1 MAAVAAELHRGV
13 NLGGV
18 FDRRDQRP
26 GWRVL
31 ARHFDDLATAGFRSV
46 RLPVRWWGHSVDR
59 SPFTLDKQ
67 FLRRVTDLVDAVS
80 DRGLSVVLT
89 MHHADGVYEDP
100 GQAGPRLVSLWE
112 QISQQFADH
121 SAPLAFELLNE
132 PRAALTPSAW
142 NALLPAVMVAVR
154 DADPDRLLVIGGAEA
169 STLAGLRQLELPP
182 DDHLVATLHYYE
194 PFPFTHQGASW
205 EPGSEAWMGTGWG
218 ASAEFADVTA
228 DLEEAARW
236 ASQRGLVLYVG
247 EFGTIGVAD
256 PGSRIRWTRHVRR
269 EMERLR
275 LPWAY
280 WDFATDFGLYDLEQ
294 SRWRSSLRDAVLG

>member
-1 MAAVAAELHRGV
+1 M
-13 NLGGV
+13 
-18 FDRRDQRP
+18 
-26 GWRVL
+26 L
-31 ARHFDDLATAGFRSV
+31 ARHLDDLATAGFRSV
-46 RLPVRWWGHSVDR
+46 RLPVRWWGHSVER
-59 SPFTLDKQ
+59 SPLTLDNQ
-67 FLRRVTDLVDAVS
+67 FLRRVVALVDAAS

-89 MHHADGVYEDP
+89 MHHADGVYADP

-121 SAPLAFELLNE
+121 SASLAFELRNE
-132 PRAALTPSAW
+132 PRAALTSSAW
-142 NALLPAVMVAVR
+142 NALLPTVMGAVR
-154 DADPDRLLVIGGAEA
+154 EANPDRLLVVGAAEA

-182 DDHLVATLHYYE
+182 DDRVVATLHYYE

-205 EPGSEAWMGTGWG
+205 EPGSDAWMGTGWG

-236 ASQRGLVLYVG
+236 ASQRDVVLYVG
-247 EFGTIGVAD
+247 EFGSIGLAD
-256 PGSRIRWTRHVRR
+256 PESRIRWTQHVRR

-280 WDFATDFGLYDLEQ
+280 WDFATDIGLFDLEQ
-294 SRWRSSLRDAVLG
+294 SRWRAALRDAVLG